1 MKSHNKN
8 YCIILAGGVGRR
20 LWPVSRK
27 ELPKQFIDFF
37 GTGRTLLQQ
46 TFDRFAHFIP
56 RNRIFV
62 STFADYVE
70 LVKEQL
76 PELPQGNILP
86 EPVQL
91 NTAPAAIWGTWHT
104 VLDDPEA
111 CVVVS
116 PADQL
121 IQDTRL
127 FEQQVF
133 AGLDYVAENE
143 VFLAMGV
150 KPTVPNTAYGYIQ
163 MGKEL
168 GVKGVYSVQSFS
180 EKPQLDY
187 ARMFQASGE
196 FLWNTGIFLWKGV
209 TMGRQMSKAAHRR
222 DLPVEAVA
230 RQMVT
235 IAEEMNYVR
244 ASFTDNVPHQ
254 LDLFILEHC
263 DRVAVM
269 ECGFGWADVGCWPE
283 LYETL
288 PKDVDGNAVSG
299 GTKVMFSGSQRCM
312 VRLPE
317 GMKAVVAGL
326 DNFLVAMEN
335 GVLMICPND
344 RPDAV
349 RKLINEAQMNLMN

>member
-1 MKSHNKN
+1 MEVQNKN

-37 GTGRTLLQQ
+37 GAGRTLLQQ
-46 TFDRFAHFIP
+46 TFDRFARFIP
-56 RNRIFV
+56 LDHIFV

-104 VLDDPEA
+104 VLADAEA
-111 CVVVS
+111 SVVVS

-121 IQDTRL
+121 IQNVDL
-127 FEQQVF
+127 FEKQVL
-133 AGLDYVAENE
+133 AGLDYVAGHE

-163 MGKEL
+163 MGEEM
-168 GVKGVYSVQSFS
+168 GVEGVYRVQSFS
-180 EKPQLDY
+180 EKPEGNY
-187 ARMFQASGE
+187 ARMFLASGE
-196 FLWNTGIFLWKGV
+196 FLWNTGIFFWKGA
-209 TMGRQMSKAAHRR
+209 TMGRQLSKVARR
-222 DLPVEAVA
+222 QDLPVEAVA

-235 IAEEMNYVR
+235 IAEEVDYVR
-244 ASFTDNVPHQ
+244 SSFTDNVPHQ
-254 LDLFILEHC
+254 LDLFILERC
-263 DRVAVM
+263 DQVAVM

-299 GTKVMFSGSQRCM
+299 GTKVLFSGSQRCM

-326 DNFLVAMEN
+326 DNFLVALEN

-349 RKLINEAQMNLMN
+349 RRLINEAQMNLTN